1 MEWKHEVGDGTDKD
15 SNGSFLGRHFSRDL
29 SVAGGQVGHR
39 IGQNGCDLKKIP
51 IVKSHWRFET
61 VIYLLFK
68 SKILVSVPVNSET
81 EM

>member
-1 MEWKHEVGDGTDKD
+1 MEWKHEVGNGTDKD
-15 SNGSFLGRHFSRDL
+15 SNGSFLGRHFSRDY

-39 IGQNGCDLKKIP
+39 IGQNGCDKKIP
-51 IVKSHWRFET
+51 NIESHRRFEN